1 MEREFD
7 LFQFRN
13 EYEKISVFNFC
24 QKYFWFNLVIRKYIH
39 ILLSWFIMTQKKMDI
54 KTQKILA
61 YSLDENLTPSELR
74 KTDDFSDFFE
84 NVDNQYSAEK
94 LETWMNQHNIIW
106 LLDDDAEFPHQFTS
120 IKNPP
125 AILYAMWNLEI
136 LNHQILWIVWPRDM
150 SQYANQVMQAL
161 FTQIWNSNIVTV
173 SWMARGVD
181 HLCHQLSI
189 GYHLPTI
196 AILGWG
202 LRYYRNS
209 SARSFMEQIIQNGW
223 LILSEFKLDFKPTPR
238 SFPQRNRLIA
248 GLSDALFLPE
258 AREWSWSLITA
269 DYAYQFHKPIFVVP
283 NPIFSENWIWSNHL
297 VTSWKANLLSDF
309 SQILKLFDIEHI
321 KWDNENDCQYS
332 AAMNQNSF
340 TDEQKSLLN
349 IVSQHKNQDFSEW
362 ITEISTDLWEAMC
375 KLTDLEM
382 MWYIS
387 QAAPWNYFV
396 KVKFN

>member
-1 MEREFD
+1 M
-7 LFQFRN
+7 N
-13 EYEKISVFNFC
+13 I
-24 QKYFWFNLVIRKYIH
+24 
-39 ILLSWFIMTQKKMDI
+39 KM
-54 KTQKILA
+54 QKILA

-74 KTDDFSDFFE
+74 KAEDFSEFFE
-84 NVDNQYSAEK
+84 NSDNQHSAEK

-125 AILYAMWNLEI
+125 AILYAMWNLKI
-136 LNHQILWIVWPRDM
+136 LNNQILWIVWPRDM

-202 LRYYRNS
+202 LRYYWNS

-223 LILSEFKLDFKPTPR
+223 LILSEFKLDFKPTAW
-238 SFPQRNRLIA
+238 SFPQRNRVIA
-248 GLSDALFLPE
+248 GLSDAIFLPE

-269 DYAYQFHKPIFVVP
+269 DFAYQQHKPIFVVP
-283 NPIFSENWIWSNHL
+283 NPIFSENGVWSNNL

-309 SQILKLFDIEHI
+309 SPILKLFGI
-321 KWDNENDCQYS
+321 DNWEEEIIQNCQD
-332 AAMNQNSF
+332 NSLS
-340 TDEQKSLLN
+340 SLDAITNEEKDLLK
-349 IVSQHKNQDFSEW
+349 IVSKHHNQDFSQW
-362 ITEISTDLWEAMC
+362 MSEISSDYWEAMV

-382 MWYIS
+382 QWYVS
-387 QAAPWNYFV
+387 QTTPGNYFV
-396 KVKFN
+396 KVKLD

>member
-1 MEREFD
+1 
-7 LFQFRN
+7 
-13 EYEKISVFNFC
+13 
-24 QKYFWFNLVIRKYIH
+24 
-39 ILLSWFIMTQKKMDI
+39 MTQKKMNI

-74 KTDDFSDFFE
+74 KADDFSDFFE
-84 NVDNQYSAEK
+84 NVDNQHSAEK

-106 LLDDDAEFPHQFTS
+106 LLDDDSDFPHQFTS

-136 LNHQILWIVWPRDM
+136 LNHQILGIVWPRDM
-150 SQYANQVMQAL
+150 SEYANQVMQAL
-161 FTQIWNSNIVTV
+161 FTQIWNTNIVTV

-196 AILGWG
+196 AILGWW

-223 LILSEFKLDFKPTPR
+223 LILSEFKLDFKPTAR

-248 GLSDALFLPE
+248 WLSDALFLPE

-269 DYAYQFHKPIFVVP
+269 DFAYQQHKSIFVVP

-297 VTSWKANLLSDF
+297 VTSWKASLLSDF
-309 SQILKLFDIEHI
+309 SPILKLFGIQQESETV
-321 KWDNENDCQYS
+321 ENQIS
-332 AAMNQNSF
+332 TSISNLS
-340 TDEQKSLLN
+340 DEEKSLLK
-349 IVSQHKNQDFSEW
+349 IVSQHRDEDFSQRLS
-362 ITEISTDLWEAMC
+362 EISTDFGEAMW

-382 MWYIS
+382 QWYVMQDVPGIYS
-387 QAAPWNYFV
+387 VSV
-396 KVKFN
+396 KV

>member
-1 MEREFD
+1 MIYYD
-7 LFQFRN
+7 
-13 EYEKISVFNFC
+13 IV
-24 QKYFWFNLVIRKYIH
+24 
-39 ILLSWFIMTQKKMDI
+39 KMDI
-54 KTQKILA
+54 KKQKIFV

-74 KTDDFSDFFE
+74 KADVFSEFFK
-84 NVDNQYSAEK
+84 NVDNQHSAEK
-94 LETWMNQHNIIW
+94 LDSRMTQHNIIW
-106 LLDDDAEFPHQFTS
+106 LLDDDSKYPHQLCS

-136 LNHQILWIVWPRDM
+136 LNNQILWIVWPRDM

-173 SWMARGVD
+173 SWMARGAD

-196 AILGWG
+196 AILGWW

-223 LILSEFKLDFKPTPR
+223 LILTEFKLDFKPTTW

-248 GLSDALFLPE
+248 GLSDAIFLPE

-269 DYAYQFHKPIFVVP
+269 DFAYQQHKPIFVVP
-283 NPIFSENWIWSNHL
+283 NPIFSENWIWSNNL

-309 SQILKLFDIEHI
+309 IQILKLFGIDNWKEEI
-321 KWDNENDCQYS
+321 KSDCQYDNSS
-332 AAMNQNSF
+332 AF
-340 TDEQKSLLN
+340 ESLTQEERNLLK
-349 IVSQHKNQDFSEW
+349 IVSQHHNQDFSQW
-362 ITEISTDLWEAMC
+362 ISEISSDYWEAMV
-375 KLTDLEM
+375 KLTNLEM
-382 MWYIS
+382 QWYVS
-387 QAAPWNYFV
+387 QTTPGNYFV
-396 KVKFN
+396 KVKLN

>member
-1 MEREFD
+1 M
-7 LFQFRN
+7 
-13 EYEKISVFNFC
+13 
-24 QKYFWFNLVIRKYIH
+24 
-39 ILLSWFIMTQKKMDI
+39 
-54 KTQKILA
+54 QKILA
-61 YSLDENLTPSELR
+61 YSLDENLTPLELR
-74 KTDDFSDFFE
+74 KADDFSDFIE
-84 NVDNQYSAEK
+84 NIDNQHSAEK
-94 LETWMNQHNIIW
+94 LETWITQHNIIW
-106 LLDDDAEFPHQFTS
+106 LLDDDPNFPHQFTS

-136 LNHQILWIVWPRDM
+136 LNRQILWIVWPRDM

-196 AILGWG
+196 AILGWW

-223 LILSEFKLDFKPTPR
+223 LILSEFKLDFKPTAW

-248 GLSDALFLPE
+248 GLADAIFLPE

-269 DYAYQFHKPIFVVP
+269 DFAYHFHKPIFVVP
-283 NPIFSENWIWSNHL
+283 NPIFSENWIWSNNL
-297 VTSWKANLLSDF
+297 VSSWKANLLSDF
-309 SQILKLFDIEHI
+309 SQLLKLFGINNWKEEI
-321 KWDNENDCQYS
+321 KFDCQYDIQMDS
-332 AAMNQNSF
+332 
-340 TDEQKSLLN
+340 DSLTSEEKDLLR
-349 IVSQHKNQDFSEW
+349 IVSHHRDEDFS
-362 ITEISTDLWEAMC
+362 LWVSEVSSDFGVAMT

-382 MWYIS
+382 QWYVEQS
-387 QAAPWNYFV
+387 TPWVYFV
-396 KVKFN
+396 KLNIH

>member
-1 MEREFD
+1 MIYYD
-7 LFQFRN
+7 
-13 EYEKISVFNFC
+13 IV
-24 QKYFWFNLVIRKYIH
+24 
-39 ILLSWFIMTQKKMDI
+39 KMDI
-54 KTQKILA
+54 KKQKILV

-74 KTDDFSDFFE
+74 KAEDFSEFFE
-84 NVDNQYSAEK
+84 NPDNQHLADK
-94 LETWMNQHNIIW
+94 LDSRMTQHNVIW
-106 LLDDDAEFPHQFTS
+106 LLDDNPNFPHQLCS

-136 LNHQILWIVWPRDM
+136 LNNKILWIVWPRDM
-150 SQYANQVMQAL
+150 SKYANQVMQAL

-223 LILSEFKLDFKPTPR
+223 LILSEFKLDFKPTAW

-269 DYAYQFHKPIFVVP
+269 DFAYQQHRPIFVVP
-283 NPIFSENWIWSNHL
+283 NLIFSENGVWSNHL
-297 VTSWKANLLSDF
+297 VTFWKASLLSDF
-309 SQILKLFDIEHI
+309 SPILKLFGIDNWKEEI
-321 KWDNENDCQYS
+321 KSDCQYDNLS
-332 AAMNQNSF
+332 
-340 TDEQKSLLN
+340 SLECLTQEEKN
-349 IVSQHKNQDFSEW
+349 LLKIVSQHHNQDFSQW
-362 ITEISTDLWEAMC
+362 MGEISSDYWEAMVR
-375 KLTDLEM
+375 LTDLEIQ
-382 MWYIS
+382 WYVI
-387 QAAPWNYFV
+387 QETPGNYFV

>member
-1 MEREFD
+1 MIYYD
-7 LFQFRN
+7 
-13 EYEKISVFNFC
+13 IV
-24 QKYFWFNLVIRKYIH
+24 
-39 ILLSWFIMTQKKMDI
+39 KMDI
-54 KTQKILA
+54 KKQKILA

-74 KTDDFSDFFE
+74 KADDFSEFFE
-84 NVDNQYSAEK
+84 NPDNQHSADK
-94 LETWMNQHNIIW
+94 LDSRMSQHNIIW
-106 LLDDDAEFPHQFTS
+106 LLDDDPNFPHQLCS

-136 LNHQILWIVWPRDM
+136 LNNQILWIVWPRDM

-196 AILGWG
+196 AILGWW

-223 LILSEFKLDFKPTPR
+223 LILSEFKLDFKPTAW

-248 GLSDALFLPE
+248 WLADAVFLPE
-258 AREWSWSLITA
+258 ARAWSWSLITA
-269 DYAYQFHKPIFVVP
+269 DFAYQQHKPIFVVP
-283 NPIFSENWIWSNHL
+283 NPIFSENWIWSNNL

-309 SQILKLFDIEHI
+309 SPILKLFWIQLESKATEIQISTDIPNI
-321 KWDNENDCQYS
+321 
-332 AAMNQNSF
+332 
-340 TDEQKSLLN
+340 TDEEKSLLK
-349 IVSQHKNQDFSEW
+349 IVSQHRDEDFSQRLS
-362 ITEISTDLWEAMC
+362 EISTDLGEAMW

-382 MWYIS
+382 QWYVMQDVPGIYS
-387 QAAPWNYFV
+387 VN
-396 KVKFN
+396 VKF

>member
-1 MEREFD
+1 
-7 LFQFRN
+7 
-13 EYEKISVFNFC
+13 
-24 QKYFWFNLVIRKYIH
+24 
-39 ILLSWFIMTQKKMDI
+39 MDI
-54 KTQKILA
+54 HTQKILA

-74 KTDDFSDFFE
+74 KTDDFLDFFE
-84 NVDNQYSAEK
+84 NPDNQHSAEK

-106 LLDDDAEFPHQFTS
+106 LLDDDSDFPHQFSS

-150 SQYANQVMQAL
+150 SEYANQVMQAL

-196 AILGWG
+196 AILGWW

-223 LILSEFKLDFKPTPR
+223 LILSEFKLDFKPTAW

-248 GLSDALFLPE
+248 GLADALFLPE

-269 DYAYQFHKPIFVVP
+269 DFAYQYHKPIFVVP
-283 NPIFSENWIWSNHL
+283 NPIFSENGIWSNNL

-309 SQILKLFDIEHI
+309 SPILKLFGIQQEGEI
-321 KWDNENDCQYS
+321 AENQIS
-332 AAMNQNSF
+332 TNISNL
-340 TDEQKSLLN
+340 TDEEKYLLK
-349 IVSQHKNQDFSEW
+349 IVSQHRDEDSSQRLN
-362 ITEISTDLWEAMC
+362 EISTDFGEAMW

-382 MWYIS
+382 QWYVMQDVPGIYS
-387 QAAPWNYFV
+387 VSV
-396 KVKFN
+396 KI

>member
-1 MEREFD
+1 M
-7 LFQFRN
+7 
-13 EYEKISVFNFC
+13 
-24 QKYFWFNLVIRKYIH
+24 
-39 ILLSWFIMTQKKMDI
+39 
-54 KTQKILA
+54 QKILA

-74 KTDDFSDFFE
+74 KADDFSQFFE
-84 NVDNQYSAEK
+84 NPDNQHSADK
-94 LETWMNQHNIIW
+94 LDSRMEQHNVIW
-106 LLDDDAEFPHQFTS
+106 LLDDDSNFPHQLSS

-125 AILYAMWNLEI
+125 AILYVMWNLEI
-136 LNHQILWIVWPRDM
+136 LNNQILWIVWPRDM

-161 FTQIWNSNIVTV
+161 FTQIWNSNVITV

-209 SARSFMEQIIQNGW
+209 SARSFMEQIIQNWW
-223 LILSEFKLDFKPTPR
+223 LILSEFKLDFKPTAR

-248 GLSDALFLPE
+248 GLADAVFLPE

-269 DYAYQFHKPIFVVP
+269 DFAYQQHKPIFVVP
-283 NPIFSENWIWSNHL
+283 NPIFSENWIWSNNL

-309 SQILKLFDIEHI
+309 SPILKLFGIQQESETEEMQI
-321 KWDNENDCQYS
+321 STNISNL
-332 AAMNQNSF
+332 
-340 TDEQKSLLN
+340 TDEEKYLLK
-349 IVSQHKNQDFSEW
+349 IVSQHRDQDFSQRLN
-362 ITEISTDLWEAMC
+362 EISTDFGEAMW

-382 MWYIS
+382 QWYVIQDIPGIYS
-387 QAAPWNYFV
+387 VSV
-396 KVKFN
+396 KL

>member
-1 MEREFD
+1 M
-7 LFQFRN
+7 N
-13 EYEKISVFNFC
+13 
-24 QKYFWFNLVIRKYIH
+24 
-39 ILLSWFIMTQKKMDI
+39 I

-61 YSLDENLTPSELR
+61 YSLDEKLTPAQIR
-74 KTDDFSDFFE
+74 KADDFSDFFS
-84 NVDNQYSAEK
+84 DAWNQASAEK
-94 LETWMNQHNIIW
+94 LKLRMDQHNIIW
-106 LLDDDAEFPHQFTS
+106 LLDDDPSFPHQLRS
-120 IKNPP
+120 IQNPP
-125 AILYAMWNLEI
+125 SIIYAMWNLDI
-136 LNHQILWIVWPRDM
+136 LKNQILWIVWPRDM
-150 SQYANQVMQAL
+150 SEYANQVMQAL

-196 AILGWG
+196 AILGWW

-223 LILSEFKLDFKPTPR
+223 LILSEFKLDFKPTAW

-269 DYAYQFHKPIFVVP
+269 DFAYQFHKSIFVVP

-309 SQILKLFDIEHI
+309 SPILKLFGIQQESETV
-321 KWDNENDCQYS
+321 ENQIS
-332 AAMNQNSF
+332 TSISNLS
-340 TDEQKSLLN
+340 DEEKSLLK
-349 IVSQHKNQDFSEW
+349 IVSQHRDEDFSQRLN
-362 ITEISTDLWEAMC
+362 EISTDFGEAMW

-382 MWYIS
+382 QWYVMQDIPGIYS
-387 QAAPWNYFV
+387 VSV
-396 KVKFN
+396 KI

>member
-1 MEREFD
+1 
-7 LFQFRN
+7 
-13 EYEKISVFNFC
+13 
-24 QKYFWFNLVIRKYIH
+24 
-39 ILLSWFIMTQKKMDI
+39 MDI
-54 KTQKILA
+54 KMQKVLA
-61 YSLDENLTPSELR
+61 CSLDENLTPSELR
-74 KTDDFSDFFE
+74 KADDFSDFFE
-84 NVDNQYSAEK
+84 NTDNQHSAEK

-106 LLDDDAEFPHQFTS
+106 LLDDDPNFPRQFTP

-150 SQYANQVMQAL
+150 SEYANQVMQAL
-161 FTQIWNSNIVTV
+161 FTQIWNTNIVTV

-202 LRYYRNS
+202 LRYYWNS

-223 LILSEFKLDFKPTPR
+223 LILSEFKLDLKPTAW

-248 GLSDALFLPE
+248 GLADAIFLPE

-269 DYAYQFHKPIFVVP
+269 DFAYQFHKPIFVVP

-297 VTSWKANLLSDF
+297 VTSWKAKLLSDF
-309 SQILKLFDIEHI
+309 SQILKLFGIDNWKEEI
-321 KWDNENDCQYS
+321 KSGCQYDTQINLDS
-332 AAMNQNSF
+332 LNS
-340 TDEQKSLLN
+340 EQKNLLR
-349 IVSQHKNQDFSEW
+349 IVTKQHDEEFSQWMS
-362 ITEISTDLWEAMC
+362 EISLDFWEAMV

-382 MWYIS
+382 QWYVS
-387 QAAPWNYFV
+387 QPTPGSYFV

>member
-1 MEREFD
+1 M
-7 LFQFRN
+7 N
-13 EYEKISVFNFC
+13 
-24 QKYFWFNLVIRKYIH
+24 IH
-39 ILLSWFIMTQKKMDI
+39 
-54 KTQKILA
+54 TQKILA
-61 YSLDENLTPSELR
+61 YSLDENLTPAELR

-84 NVDNQYSAEK
+84 NPDIQTSVEK
-94 LETWMNQHNIIW
+94 LETWMTQHNIIW
-106 LLDDDAEFPHQFTS
+106 LLDDDWDFPYQFTS

-136 LNHQILWIVWPRDM
+136 LNHQIIWIVWPRDM
-150 SQYANQVMQAL
+150 SEYANQVMQAL

-189 GYHLPTI
+189 GYHLPTV

-223 LILSEFKLDFKPTPR
+223 LILSEFKLDFKPTAW

-248 GLSDALFLPE
+248 WLSDAVFLPE

-269 DYAYQFHKPIFVVP
+269 DFAYQQHKPIFVVP
-283 NPIFSENWIWSNHL
+283 NPIFSENWIWSNNL

-309 SQILKLFDIEHI
+309 SPILKLFGIGDWKEEII
-321 KWDNENDCQYS
+321 NDCQY
-332 AAMNQNSF
+332 NTPDIVNSL
-340 TDEQKSLLN
+340 TSEEKDLLR
-349 IVSQHKNQDFSEW
+349 IVSHHRDEDFSQW
-362 ITEISTDLWEAMC
+362 IAEISPDFWEAMV
-375 KLTDLEM
+375 KITDLEM
-382 MWYIS
+382 QWYVS
-387 QAAPWNYFV
+387 QSIPWNYFV

>member
-1 MEREFD
+1 MNIKR
-7 LFQFRN
+7 
-13 EYEKISVFNFC
+13 
-24 QKYFWFNLVIRKYIH
+24 QKVI
-39 ILLSWFIMTQKKMDI
+39 
-54 KTQKILA
+54 A

-74 KTDDFSDFFE
+74 KAEDFSEFFE
-84 NVDNQYSAEK
+84 NIDNQHSAEK
-94 LETWMNQHNIIW
+94 LDLRMTQHNIMW
-106 LLDDDAEFPHQFTS
+106 LLEDDLKFPHQLCS

-136 LNHQILWIVWPRDM
+136 LNNQILWIVWPRDM

-196 AILGWG
+196 AILGWW

-223 LILSEFKLDFKPTPR
+223 LILSEFKLDFKPTAR

-248 GLSDALFLPE
+248 WLADAVFLPE

-269 DYAYQFHKPIFVVP
+269 DFAYQQHKPIFVVP
-283 NPIFSENWIWSNHL
+283 NPIFSENWIWSNNL

-309 SQILKLFDIEHI
+309 SSILKLFGINNEEHLT
-321 KWDNENDCQYS
+321 EDCQYDD
-332 AAMNQNSF
+332 NVDVNSF
-340 TDEQKSLLN
+340 SDDEKRLLK
-349 IVSQHKNQDFSEW
+349 IVSQHHNQDFSQW
-362 ITEISTDLWEAMC
+362 MSEISPDFWEAMV

-382 MWYIS
+382 QWYIW
-387 QAAPWNYFV
+387 QPLPWNYFV

>member
-1 MEREFD
+1 M
-7 LFQFRN
+7 
-13 EYEKISVFNFC
+13 
-24 QKYFWFNLVIRKYIH
+24 
-39 ILLSWFIMTQKKMDI
+39 
-54 KTQKILA
+54 QKILA
-61 YSLDENLTPSELR
+61 YLLDENLTPSELR
-74 KTDDFSDFFE
+74 KVDDFSQFFE
-84 NVDNQYSAEK
+84 NPDNQHSAEK
-94 LETWMNQHNIIW
+94 LEIWMNQHNIIW
-106 LLDDDAEFPHQFTS
+106 LLDDDPNFPHQFSS

-136 LNHQILWIVWPRDM
+136 INHQILWMVWPRDM

-161 FTQIWNSNIVTV
+161 FTQIWNTNIVTV

-202 LRYYRNS
+202 LRYYWNS

-223 LILSEFKLDFKPTPR
+223 LILSEFKLDFKPTAW

-258 AREWSWSLITA
+258 AREGSGSLITA
-269 DYAYQFHKPIFVVP
+269 DFAYQQHKPIFVVP
-283 NPIFSENWIWSNHL
+283 NPIFSENGIWSNHL

-309 SQILKLFDIEHI
+309 SPILKLFGIQQESETV
-321 KWDNENDCQYS
+321 ENQIS
-332 AAMNQNSF
+332 TSISNLS
-340 TDEQKSLLN
+340 DEEKSLLK
-349 IVSQHKNQDFSEW
+349 IVSQHRDEDFSQRLN
-362 ITEISTDLWEAMC
+362 EISTDFGEAMW

-382 MWYIS
+382 QWYVMQDIPGIYS
-387 QAAPWNYFV
+387 VSV
-396 KVKFN
+396 KI

>member
-1 MEREFD
+1 MIYYD
-7 LFQFRN
+7 
-13 EYEKISVFNFC
+13 IV
-24 QKYFWFNLVIRKYIH
+24 
-39 ILLSWFIMTQKKMDI
+39 KMDI
-54 KTQKILA
+54 KKQKILV
-61 YSLDENLTPSELR
+61 YSLNENLTPSELR
-74 KTDDFSDFFE
+74 KADDFSEFFE
-84 NVDNQYSAEK
+84 NPDNQHLAEK
-94 LETWMNQHNIIW
+94 LDSRMEQHNVIW
-106 LLDDDAEFPHQFTS
+106 LLDDDSNFPHQLSS

-136 LNHQILWIVWPRDM
+136 LNNQILWIVWPRDM

-223 LILSEFKLDFKPTPR
+223 LILSEFKLDFKPTTG

-248 GLSDALFLPE
+248 GLSDAIFLSE

-269 DYAYQFHKPIFVVP
+269 DFAYQQHKPIFVVS
-283 NPIFSENWIWSNHL
+283 NPIFSENWIWSNNL
-297 VTSWKANLLSDF
+297 VSSWKANLLSDF
-309 SQILKLFDIEHI
+309 IPILKLFEIDNWKEEI
-321 KWDNENDCQYS
+321 KTDCQYDDLS
-332 AAMNQNSF
+332 
-340 TDEQKSLLN
+340 ELESLTQEEKNLLK
-349 IVSQHKNQDFSEW
+349 IVSQHHNQDFSQW
-362 ITEISTDLWEAMC
+362 VSEISSDCWEAMV

-382 MWYIS
+382 QWYVS
-387 QAAPWNYFV
+387 QTTPGNYFV
-396 KVKFN
+396 KVKLN

>member
-1 MEREFD
+1 M
-7 LFQFRN
+7 N
-13 EYEKISVFNFC
+13 IKI
-24 QKYFWFNLVIRKYIH
+24 
-39 ILLSWFIMTQKKMDI
+39 
-54 KTQKILA
+54 QKILV
-61 YSLDENLTPSELR
+61 YSLDENLTLSELR
-74 KTDDFSDFFE
+74 KADDFSQFFE
-84 NVDNQYSAEK
+84 NPDNQPSAEK

-106 LLDDDAEFPHQFTS
+106 LLDDDPNFPHQFTP

-150 SQYANQVMQAL
+150 SEYANQVMQAL

-196 AILGWG
+196 AILGWW
-202 LRYYRNS
+202 LRYYWNS

-223 LILSEFKLDFKPTPR
+223 LILSEFKLDFKPTSW

-269 DYAYQFHKPIFVVP
+269 DFAYQQHKPIFVVP

-309 SQILKLFDIEHI
+309 SSILKLFGIQQ
-321 KWDNENDCQYS
+321 ENCDSEIQIS
-332 AAMNQNSF
+332 TNISNL
-340 TDEQKSLLN
+340 TDEEKSLLK
-349 IVSQHKNQDFSEW
+349 IVSQHRDEDFSLRME
-362 ITEISTDLWEAMC
+362 EVSADFGEAMV
-375 KLTDLEM
+375 KMTDLEM
-382 MWYIS
+382 QWYVMQNIPGIYS
-387 QAAPWNYFV
+387 VNI
-396 KVKFN
+396 KL

>member
-1 MEREFD
+1 
-7 LFQFRN
+7 
-13 EYEKISVFNFC
+13 
-24 QKYFWFNLVIRKYIH
+24 
-39 ILLSWFIMTQKKMDI
+39 MTRKKMDI

-61 YSLDENLTPSELR
+61 YSLDENLTPSEIR
-74 KTDDFSDFFE
+74 KADDFSEFFE
-84 NVDNQYSAEK
+84 NVDNQHSADK
-94 LETWMNQHNIIW
+94 LQTWMNQHNIIW
-106 LLDDDAEFPHQFTS
+106 MLDDDVEFPHQFTS

-136 LNHQILWIVWPRDM
+136 LNNQILWIVWPRDM

-181 HLCHQLSI
+181 HLCHQLSV

-196 AILGWG
+196 AILGWW
-202 LRYYRNS
+202 LRYYWNS

-269 DYAYQFHKPIFVVP
+269 DFAYQQHKPIFVVP
-283 NPIFSENWIWSNHL
+283 NPIFSENGIWSNHL
-297 VTSWKANLLSDF
+297 VSSWKANLLSDF

-321 KWDNENDCQYS
+321 KWYNENDCQYS
-332 AAMNQNSF
+332 AAMNPNSF

-387 QAAPWNYFV
+387 QATPWNYFV

>member
-1 MEREFD
+1 MIYYD
-7 LFQFRN
+7 
-13 EYEKISVFNFC
+13 IA
-24 QKYFWFNLVIRKYIH
+24 
-39 ILLSWFIMTQKKMDI
+39 KMDI
-54 KTQKILA
+54 KKQKILA

-74 KTDDFSDFFE
+74 KADDFSEFFE
-84 NVDNQYSAEK
+84 NPDNQYSADK
-94 LETWMNQHNIIW
+94 LDSRITQHNIIW
-106 LLDDDAEFPHQFTS
+106 LLDDDQKFPHQLCS

-136 LNHQILWIVWPRDM
+136 LNNQILWIVWPRDM

-223 LILSEFKLDFKPTPR
+223 LILSEFKLDFKPTAW

-248 GLSDALFLPE
+248 GLADAVFLPE

-269 DYAYQFHKPIFVVP
+269 DFAYQQHKSIFVAP
-283 NPIFSENWIWSNHL
+283 NPIFSENWIWSNNL

-309 SQILKLFDIEHI
+309 SPILKLFGIQQERETAEI
-321 KWDNENDCQYS
+321 QISTNISNL
-332 AAMNQNSF
+332 
-340 TDEQKSLLN
+340 TDEEKSLLK
-349 IVSQHKNQDFSEW
+349 IVSQHHDEDFSQRLN
-362 ITEISTDLWEAMC
+362 EISTDFGEAMW

-382 MWYIS
+382 QWYVMQEVPGIYS
-387 QAAPWNYFV
+387 V
-396 KVKFN
+396 SIKF